1 MDKQVL
7 ASSSGM
13 ASTSRYAV
21 GILKDGKHILLF
33 LGSTWLNILTLIKA
47 GRPLVDYSGRPFGT
61 SLMTVVFSLVPIACS
76 MLTLVKRRVTPVTQ
90 VALFRATCIHFSFE

>member
-33 LGSTWLNILTLIKA
+33 LGSTAWSKFECAPWLNILTLIKA

-90 VALFRATCIHFSFE
+90 VAL